1 MQAAV
6 REEAQRDGRRTPG
19 KTAGE
24 RLPGGWRE
32 ERMAESKVSKGE
44 ADPVNVSRS
53 LSQKSEA
60 PVG

>member
-19 KTAGE
+19 K